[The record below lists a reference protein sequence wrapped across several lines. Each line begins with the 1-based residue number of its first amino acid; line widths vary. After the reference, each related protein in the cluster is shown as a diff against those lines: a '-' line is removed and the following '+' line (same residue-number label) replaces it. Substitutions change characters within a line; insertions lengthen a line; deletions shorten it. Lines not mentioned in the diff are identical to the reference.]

1 MQRRIPGGKLAAAA
15 LALGAILASGPA
27 AALPNYE
34 INWEYYSD
42 ATYTEIVGGRTIS
55 CSGNGGR
62 WGVQTEYARFV
73 QGEKCERDPPFPGW
87 NDPPVEW

>member
-1 MQRRIPGGKLAAAA
+1 MGLAA
-15 LALGAILASGPA
+15 LFASGPA
-27 AALPNYE
+27 AALPEYE

-62 WGVQTEYARFV
+62 WGIRTEYAVFV
-73 QGEKCERDPPFPGW
+73 QGFKCETDPPYPGW
-87 NDPPVEW
+87 NDPPREWWN